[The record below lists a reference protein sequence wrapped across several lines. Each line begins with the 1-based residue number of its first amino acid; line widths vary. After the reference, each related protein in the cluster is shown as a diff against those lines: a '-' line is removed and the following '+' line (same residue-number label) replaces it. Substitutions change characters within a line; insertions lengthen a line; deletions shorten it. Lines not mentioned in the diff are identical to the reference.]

1 MGEKDNL
8 NLSAMAAVSQAEII
22 SEGTCLAKFQA
33 LSTQLKTEEGARN
46 ARRSHLC
53 SHFSPLQPSS
63 SKVER
68 IYKYASP
75 VYIFVLDKYFN
86 SNRTP
91 QSSVPFTWNQP

>member
-75 VYIFVLDKYFN
+75 DQYQSIYIC
-86 SNRTP
+86 P
-91 QSSVPFTWNQP
+91 